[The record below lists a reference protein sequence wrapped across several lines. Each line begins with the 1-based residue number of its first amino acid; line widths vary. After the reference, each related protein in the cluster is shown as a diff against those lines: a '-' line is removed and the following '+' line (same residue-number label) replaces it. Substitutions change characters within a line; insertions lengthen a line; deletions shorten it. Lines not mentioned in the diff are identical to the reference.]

1 MQRALCIAADSGVD
15 VRLMVPAVPDKKYA
29 YIVAETYW
37 GELMR
42 HGVKIYKYTPGFI
55 HAKSVLVDRKM
66 ALIGS
71 TNMDYRTFQLHFECA
86 AMLYDTPVVEELLE
100 DLDAVMAEST
110 LYTIEDWSARPW
122 YRRAAATFL
131 KLGAI
136 WL

>member
-1 MQRALCIAADSGVD
+1 MKTAYDIIVRPVLTEKSYDTIA
-15 VRLMVPAVPDKKYA
+15 DKKYVFA
-29 YIVAETYW
+29 VTRANYD
-37 GELMR
+37 ELLEA
-42 HGVKIYKYTPGFI
+42 GVRIYEYTPGFI

-122 YRRAAATFL
+122 YRRAAATLL

>member
-1 MQRALCIAADSGVD
+1 MALCTVFTWAQLPEQVEDALS
-15 VRLMVPAVPDKKYA
+15 PDA
-29 YIVAETYW
+29 
-37 GELMR
+37 
-42 HGVKIYKYTPGFI
+42 
-55 HAKSVLVDRKM
+55 
-66 ALIGS
+66 
-71 TNMDYRTFQLHFECA
+71 Q
-86 AMLYDTPVVEELLE
+86 ELLE